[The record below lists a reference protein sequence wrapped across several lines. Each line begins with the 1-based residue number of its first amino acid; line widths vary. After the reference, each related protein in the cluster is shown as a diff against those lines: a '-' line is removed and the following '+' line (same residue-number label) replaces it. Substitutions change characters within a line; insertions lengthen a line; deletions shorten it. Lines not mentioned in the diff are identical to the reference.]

1 MGGVTGAGT
10 PAIDVRR
17 LERRFG
23 RRHALVGID
32 LTVRSGEIHALL
44 GPNGAGKTTLLRTL
58 AGLVAPTAGTVHVL
72 GIDASGGPRR
82 LRGRVGLV
90 PSSDRS
96 AYQRISGLENLAFF
110 ARMHG
115 MRKRAAFARA
125 REVLADVGLAERAD
139 DAVGTW
145 SHGMQQRL
153 SVARALLTDPP
164 VLLIDEATHDLD
176 PAAAANV
183 RELVGARAARGAAVL
198 WATQRLEELRGFA
211 GEVTLVSAGAAV
223 FNGSVEALA
232 ARAVADRHQPHSS
245 ELERGYLAVV
255 GTGG

>member
-1 MGGVTGAGT
+1 MTFVGVS
-10 PAIDVRR
+10 AIDVLG

-23 RRHALVGID
+23 VLTALAGID

-58 AGLVAPTAGTVHVL
+58 AGLVEPTAGTVHVV
-72 GIDASGGPRR
+72 GVDASRGPRR
-82 LRGRVGLV
+82 LRGLVGLV

-96 AYQRISGLENLAFF
+96 AYQRISGVENLAFF
-110 ARMHG
+110 ARLHG

-125 REVLADVGLAERAD
+125 REVLGDVGLGDKAD
-139 DAVGTW
+139 VPVGQW

-176 PAAAANV
+176 PAAAATV
-183 RELVGARAARGAAVL
+183 RGLVAARAERGTAIL
-198 WATQRLEELRGFA
+198 WATQRLDELRGFA
-211 GEVTLVSAGAAV
+211 GEVTLMASGIAA
-223 FNGSVEALA
+223 FNGTVEALA
-232 ARAVADRHQPHSS
+232 ARAVPNDDHRHAS
-245 ELERGYLAVV
+245 ELEQGYLAIVREAA
-255 GTGG
+255 

>member
-1 MGGVTGAGT
+1 VRDGA
-10 PAIDVRR
+10 PAIDVCA

-23 RRHALVGID
+23 RRTALAGID
-32 LTVRSGEIHALL
+32 LAVPAGVIHALL

-58 AGLVAPTAGTVHVL
+58 AGLVEPTAGTVRVL
-72 GIDASGGPRR
+72 GVDASGGSRR
-82 LRGRVGLV
+82 LRGRVGFV

-96 AYQRISGLENLAFF
+96 AYQRISGVENLAFF
-110 ARMHG
+110 ARLHG
-115 MRKRAAFARA
+115 MRKREAFMRARA
-125 REVLADVGLAERAD
+125 VLADVGLAERGD
-139 DAVGTW
+139 DPVGTW

-176 PAAAANV
+176 PAAAASV
-183 RELVGARAARGAAVL
+183 RELVAGRAQRGAAVL

-211 GEVTLVSAGAAV
+211 AEVTLMAAGTSA
-223 FNGSVEALA
+223 FNGTVEGLA
-232 ARAVADRHQPHSS
+232 ARAVPDLARRHAS

-255 GTGG
+255 ETGA